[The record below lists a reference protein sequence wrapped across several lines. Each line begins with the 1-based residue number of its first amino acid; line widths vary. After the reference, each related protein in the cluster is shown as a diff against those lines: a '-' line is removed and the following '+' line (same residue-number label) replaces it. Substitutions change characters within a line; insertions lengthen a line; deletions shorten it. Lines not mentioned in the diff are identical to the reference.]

1 MGTKLG
7 NKVDRLLNAATTK
20 KRGSGMSKF
29 SASTAKIAAIILL
42 AVTLQ
47 GCVPQLVMNSMDHE
61 HYSDYVTKTE
71 QINYERQ
78 KSGLQPVQ
86 IMTFQQWKGA

>member
-1 MGTKLG
+1 MGTKG
-7 NKVDRLLNAATTK
+7 NKVDRLLNSETTI

-29 SASTAKIAAIILL
+29 SASTAKLAAIMLL

-71 QINYERQ
+71 QINFERQ
-78 KSGLQPVQ
+78 KAGLQPTP
-86 IMTFQQWKGA
+86 IMTFDEWKQG